1 MHLGDLTPVL
11 ILGVIFWGI
20 LAIVREVSQNKLR
33 HRIVDKGLTGVN
45 VQNLFQGGNGGTR
58 HGSLKWGILMLG
70 VGLVLLVSQ
79 IISVEISDEATFGV
93 MFVTAGVCLLVYY
106 FVAPK
111 NAEKPEDKKTGR

>member
-45 VQNLFQGGNGGTR
+45 VQNLFHREAGGR
-58 HGSLKWGILMLG
+58 QGSLKWGILLLG
-70 VGLVLLVSQ
+70 VGLVLLASQ
-79 IISVEISDEATFGV
+79 IISTEFSDEATFGV

>member
-1 MHLGDLTPVL
+1 MQQLELTPVL

-20 LAIVREVSQNKLR
+20 IAIVREVSQNKLR

-45 VQNLFQGGNGGTR
+45 VQNLFQGWNGGTR

-70 VGLVLLVSQ
+70 VGLVLFVSQ
-79 IISVEISDEATFGV
+79 IISVEVSEEATIGA
-93 MFVTAGVCLLVYY
+93 MFITAGVCLLVFY

-111 NAEKPEDKKTGR
+111 NGEKAEDKKTGR